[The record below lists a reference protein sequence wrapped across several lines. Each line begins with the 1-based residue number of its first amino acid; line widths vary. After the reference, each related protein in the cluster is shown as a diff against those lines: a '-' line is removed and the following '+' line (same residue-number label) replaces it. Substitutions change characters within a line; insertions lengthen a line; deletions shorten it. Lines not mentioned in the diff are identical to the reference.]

1 MKACILFSAIG
12 ARKRL
17 SGGCVPS
24 RDARQARRRLRYCA
38 CTAIIPGC
46 RTRRGGFCLFS
57 YASLAHR
64 CRHSAEQYLAVAMT
78 LRLIDCPQRR
88 YVLASVNHHTPQE
101 GEQRA
106 G

>member
-1 MKACILFSAIG
+1 MKACILFSARD

-38 CTAIIPGC
+38 CAAIIPSC
-46 RTRRGGFCLFS
+46 RTRRGVCLFS

-88 YVLASVNHHTPQE
+88 HVLASVHHHTPQE